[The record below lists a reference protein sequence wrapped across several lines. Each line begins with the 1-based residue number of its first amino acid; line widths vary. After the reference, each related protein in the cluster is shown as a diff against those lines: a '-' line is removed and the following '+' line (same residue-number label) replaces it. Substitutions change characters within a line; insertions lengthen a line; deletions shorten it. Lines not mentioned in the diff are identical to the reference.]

1 MYAKGDRVVVQGLN
15 DKTAILRVWAVKE
28 HGLLLC
34 TDEGYHLG
42 TITGDDPIAVGFPIS
57 DIKGLY
63 GMEQT

>member
-1 MYAKGDRVVVQGLN
+1 MYARGDRVVVQGLN
-15 DKTAILRVWAVKE
+15 KKTATLRVWAVKE

-42 TITGDDPIAVGFPIS
+42 TITGDEPIAVGFPMS

-63 GMEQT
+63 SMAQN